1 MCKYFVC
8 HVSTSAAR
16 VVALKQVHLQKCEIK
31 PGLGDTIPAS
41 QLTASRCPHLVDEYE
56 HDEGAHRGPD
66 LGDHAAGEEV
76 ARVPAQP
83 RHRHLQ
89 GGQTIYCGD

>member
-16 VVALKQVHLQKCEIK
+16 VVALKQVYLQKCEMK
-31 PGLGDTIPAS
+31 PDTRRYN
-41 QLTASRCPHLVDEYE
+41 QLYPSTHLVDEYE
-56 HDEGAHRGPD
+56 HDEGAHRGPY

-83 RHRHLQ
+83 SHRHLVR
-89 GGQTIYCGD
+89 IRIRP